1 MKSRSMVLMCSKV
14 DTDHSGTNSEV
25 RHKIVKL
32 FDESTIQQLIG
43 NGSERQPEW
52 RVFGFVVWPELIPNT
67 VTAKMSDRELLE
79 SFACG
84 GNHDIAIEIA
94 RRFQLSL
101 DAMEAT
107 KASEAAK
114 VPFPMHDLDR
124 SASVRGG

>member
-1 MKSRSMVLMCSKV
+1 MKSRSMVLMCRKIEV
-14 DTDHSGTNSEV
+14 DPSCTGSEV
-25 RHKIVKL
+25 RRKIVKM
-32 FDESTIQQLIG
+32 FDESTLQQLIG

-52 RVFGFVVWPELIPNT
+52 SVEGFVVWREPFPAM
-67 VTAKMSDRELLE
+67 VPAKMSDRELLE

-94 RRFQLSL
+94 RRFQVSL
-101 DAMEAT
+101 DAMEAA